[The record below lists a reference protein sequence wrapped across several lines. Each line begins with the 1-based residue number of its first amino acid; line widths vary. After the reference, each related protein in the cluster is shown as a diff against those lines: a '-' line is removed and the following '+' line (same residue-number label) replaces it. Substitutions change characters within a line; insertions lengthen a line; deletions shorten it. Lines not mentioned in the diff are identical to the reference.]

1 MATAATIKKNIA
13 KLEAALKSKAT
24 PKSLKSKLE
33 TQLVK
38 SKAELSG
45 INKGAKPKTST
56 SKSAQTA
63 LQKLKEMVN
72 KNKKLKTYK
81 KSGVDLEKDADRPA
95 LPIGRRTAKQSGKT
109 YYEYRAN
116 RIDVKQPP
124 KRYPKLEQGGYMA
137 KGGEIEN
144 QYEGETA
151 ESVWGKWTIEQ
162 RRHFLLDHSELLDK
176 DRIINNLGYSRAV
189 QRNKTYSELTPLTQS
204 VLKTHIQQG
213 QYAKGGSVKSR
224 LLEQEKVR
232 HSKPH
237 IVVDNEKMVVLKEFK
252 NYNSAQKFVDD
263 YLDANEDKYGSLSI
277 MPKESSY
284 ANAYMA
290 KGGMF
295 EKPIPAV
302 MDKFDNIKSEK
313 ILKQDLEYLKE
324 AYENKLVTKAEYDK
338 SYDEIKEQLKFLQ
351 KKEKGGYMAKGG
363 VLQYE
368 SILDVLKQKIDD
380 SIEELPSDYEMA
392 AETFKGEE
400 VERESRPG
408 FIPYTDGGYEAR
420 WFDNVSNLN
429 GSGISLPTAGLDAEM
444 QRQVDY
450 NYEVAK
456 DRFKDEYPDI
466 VEELGEDNIEYN
478 ALYDAGY
485 ESEAEQLSEWEM
497 DYDGDDTI
505 MMEIG
510 AFYYSPENSR
520 GKDNKHTISVFAN
533 VNLESPYHRSG
544 NLEDGVD
551 FTFTFNSL
559 EELNKKMD
567 ENLKKI
573 VDWFDG
579 KNYKEGK
586 KDLKVTRMAKGGY
599 MAKGGETNYNK
610 KWRAVYITL
619 QGKRGTKEIT
629 LGRLSDKDDVRNALR
644 RMSDLNIREVTSIE
658 EIKQKGGYFAKGGLT
673 EHGLEIGD
681 LIKSKEGDYII
692 VENGGKEYNVH
703 LNSGYR
709 NKSYFKDGGNM
720 GGEMHR
726 TQE

>member
-45 INKGAKPKTST
+45 INKGSKPKTTT
-56 SKSAQTA
+56 SKSTQTA

-124 KRYPKLEQGGYMA
+124 KRYPKLEKGGRVDDFSDKIQEGDIVWDSGNNSYGVVLNTYDFKYGEIRLDSDGNQPEENLHKLGSKGDKGTKEKLKSALLAHKSLITKYPEMGYEKVNYAKGGMSQGYDDREDERLGMKDGKMSSKDLDSTHARRDDARFEERGKMA
-137 KGGEIEN
+137 KGGEI
-144 QYEGETA
+144 Y
-151 ESVWGKWTIEQ
+151 SGKDIKITIPKMGKFDEQ
-162 RRHFLLDHSELLDK
+162 KVVAVYDKNNFIFKIYDK
-176 DRIINNLGYSRAV
+176 DKKRVLTKMGGTNFESNLM
-189 QRNKTYSELTPLTQS
+189 N
-204 VLKTHIQQG
+204 
-213 QYAKGGSVKSR
+213 GSY
-224 LLEQEKVR
+224 
-232 HSKPH
+232 
-237 IVVDNEKMVVLKEFK
+237 KM
-252 NYNSAQKFVDD
+252 D
-263 YLDANEDKYGSLSI
+263 
-277 MPKESSY
+277 
-284 ANAYMA
+284 
-290 KGGMF
+290 
-295 EKPIPAV
+295 
-302 MDKFDNIKSEK
+302 
-313 ILKQDLEYLKE
+313 
-324 AYENKLVTKAEYDK
+324 
-338 SYDEIKEQLKFLQ
+338 
-351 KKEKGGYMAKGG
+351 GYMADGG

-380 SIEELPSDYEMA
+380 SMEDLPSDYEMA

-420 WFDNVSNLN
+420 WFDNVGHLN

-485 ESEAEQLSEWEM
+485 ESEAEQLSEYEM

-551 FTFTFNSL
+551 HTFTFNSL
-559 EELNKKMD
+559 EELKEKMD

-586 KDLKVTRMAKGGY
+586 KDLKVTRMAKGGM
-599 MAKGGETNYNK
+599 MA
-610 KWRAVYITL
+610 
-619 QGKRGTKEIT
+619 
-629 LGRLSDKDDVRNALR
+629 
-644 RMSDLNIREVTSIE
+644 
-658 EIKQKGGYFAKGGLT
+658 KGGYFAKGGAV
-673 EHGLEIGD
+673 EHGLEVGD
-681 LIKSKEGDYII
+681 LIDSEMDEFVFVKNKG
-692 VENGGKEYNVH
+692 ENFMVN
-703 LNSGYR
+703 LNMGTRKKLDDRYR
-709 NKSYFKDGGNM
+709 FAM